1 MNILYSTIP
10 MGLQIMPKADI
21 AREIKLRLKKH
32 RVRHTLHALKEEM
45 RDELTA
51 KYLDRLLLKNFELI
65 EDYPTDPRGH
75 SCLLL
80 TWYRDRPIHVVC
92 ALHEAMLI
100 IVTVYIPSRQEWK
113 DDFKTRQ

>member
-1 MNILYSTIP
+1 MS
-10 MGLQIMPKADI
+10 KADI
-21 AREIKLRLKKH
+21 VQEIRLRLKEH

-45 RDELTA
+45 RDGLTA
-51 KYLDRLLLKNFELI
+51 NYIDESLLNGFELV

-100 IVTVYIPSRQEWK
+100 IVTVYIPSSQEWK